1 MRMLAPLRFA
11 RGPRVSP
18 TFRSLSIRN
27 YRLYASGAVVSNVG
41 TWMQRVAQDWLVLQL
56 THNSGS
62 ALGIT
67 TGLQFLP
74 ILLLSPYAGL
84 IADRFPKRRLL
95 QVTQLM
101 LAVPALILGV
111 LAVTGVAQSWHVY
124 VLAFIFGIG
133 SAFDAPAR
141 QSFVSE
147 IVGPDDLTNAVGL
160 NSASFN
166 LARMIGPALAGVLI
180 AALGSGV
187 SATGAVILVNALS
200 YGAVILSLQRM
211 RDSELNRPNP
221 VERGKGM
228 IRDGVRYVVG
238 RPDLM
243 LILTIIFF
251 AGTFGLNFQ
260 LTSALMA
267 TEVFHKGASEYGLL
281 GTTLAAGS
289 LTGAL
294 LAARRGRIRH
304 RLVILSAVTFGVAE
318 IVAGLMPSY
327 LAFAIWTPVIG
338 LASLTMITAA
348 NASFQTSVDP
358 VMRGRAMALYMMIFM
373 GGTPIGAPIVGWVG
387 ETFGA
392 RWTLIGGGIATIL
405 GTVLAVVIFSYV
417 KGLIGHGAEVH
428 EAPEDQMAHS
438 VA

>member
-1 MRMLAPLRFA
+1 M
-11 RGPRVSP
+11 SP
-18 TFRSLSIRN
+18 TFRSLSNRN

-56 THNSGS
+56 THNSGT

-84 IADRFPKRRLL
+84 VADRFPKRRLL

-101 LAVPALILGV
+101 LAVPALLLGL

-124 VLAFIFGIG
+124 VLAFVFGIG
-133 SAFDAPAR
+133 SAFDAPTR

-166 LARMIGPALAGVLI
+166 LARMVGPAVAGVLI

-187 SATGAVILVNALS
+187 PATGAVILVNAVS
-200 YGAVILSLQRM
+200 YGAVIFSLQRM
-211 RDSELNRPNP
+211 RDSELNSTAPA
-221 VERGKGM
+221 ERGKGM
-228 IRDGVRYVVG
+228 IRDGVRYVVR

-267 TEVFHKGASEYGLL
+267 TEVFHKGAGEYGVL
-281 GTTLAAGS
+281 GTTLAVGS
-289 LTGAL
+289 LSGAL

-304 RLVILSAVTFGVAE
+304 RLVILAAVAFGATE
-318 IVAGLMPSY
+318 IVAGMLPSY
-327 LAFAIWTPVIG
+327 VTFAIWTPVIG

-387 ETFGA
+387 EAFGA
-392 RWTLIGGGIATIL
+392 RWTLIGGGVATIL
-405 GTVLAVVIFSYV
+405 GTVLAVVVFSRA
-417 KGLIGHGAEVH
+417 KGLIGHRAEEH
-428 EAPEDQMAHS
+428 ESASEGLMARS

>member
-1 MRMLAPLRFA
+1 
-11 RGPRVSP
+11 VSP

-95 QVTQLM
+95 QVTQMM

-180 AALGSGV
+180 AALGSGG

-304 RLVILSAVTFGVAE
+304 RLVILSAVAFGVAE

-405 GTVLAVVIFSYV
+405 GTVLAVAIFSYV
-417 KGLIGHGAEVH
+417 KGLIGHGAEEQ
-428 EAPEDQMAHS
+428 EAPEDQMARS
-438 VA
+438 AA